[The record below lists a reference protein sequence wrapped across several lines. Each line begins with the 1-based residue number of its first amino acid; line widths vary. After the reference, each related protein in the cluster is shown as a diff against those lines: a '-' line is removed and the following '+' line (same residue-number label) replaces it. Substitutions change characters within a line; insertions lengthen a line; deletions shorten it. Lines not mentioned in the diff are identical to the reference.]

1 MSYTIPIRFISFLV
15 ISILPSLASSQ
26 SVLKGKIKWN
36 PKWENK
42 IFISPLNDFEFE
54 PKATDSIMIN
64 RDGSFYYQLP
74 QKNADLLLFR
84 LQIPPRHGRSN
95 YIIEG
100 PAENT
105 LYIYLPAKGIV
116 QLIADADSFYYSA
129 KILAGGINN
138 KLLKYRE
145 YKKPFRDMQLKVQK
159 KITAFPDSAE
169 QYKAQIYEEWMKE
182 IDLFKGRVKKEIIR
196 SEDPA
201 TILLGLYNYYMAN
214 LGRYDSAFFSQTI
227 NRMKDQQMPLVKKLK
242 KDLKA
247 VKNNRIGVVFPGL
260 LMEDESGNKKSIRD
274 FKGKYIVIDFWT
286 SWCTPCRLSIRSH
299 LPKLYN
305 EIKQKNIV
313 LLGISADEN
322 KGLWKKALQ
331 VDKPSWPQL
340 HDGGQN
346 ASCHEFFQIAAYPTL
361 LVLNENYEV
370 IFETSADFE
379 LETFLKKLTK
389 E

>member
-1 MSYTIPIRFISFLV
+1 MTYTIPIRFIFFLLV
-15 ISILPSLASSQ
+15 SILHSIASGQ

-42 IFISPLNDFEFE
+42 IFISPLIDFEFE

-84 LQIPPRHGRSN
+84 LQIPPGHGRSN
-95 YIIEG
+95 SIIEG

-105 LYIYLPAKGIV
+105 LCIYLPAKGTV

-129 KILAGGINN
+129 QIPAGGINN
-138 KLLKYRE
+138 RLLKYRE
-145 YKKPFRDMQLKVQK
+145 YKKPFRDIHLKLQK

-169 QYKAQIYEEWMKE
+169 QYKAKIYEEWMRE
-182 IDLFKGRVKKEIIR
+182 IELFKDRVKKEIIR

-201 TILLGLYNYYMAN
+201 MILLGLYNYYMSN
-214 LGRYDSAFFSQTI
+214 LGRYDSAFFSATI
-227 NRMKDQQMPLVKKLK
+227 DRIKDQQMPLVKRIKE
-242 KDLKA
+242 DLKA
-247 VKNNRIGVVFPGL
+247 VSSNRIGVVFPGL

-274 FKGKYIVIDFWT
+274 FKGKYIVIDFWA

-299 LPKLYN
+299 LPRLYN
-305 EIKQKNIV
+305 EKRQKNIV

-322 KGLWKKALQ
+322 KGLWKKAIQL
-331 VDKPSWPQL
+331 DKPGWPQL
-340 HDGGQN
+340 YDGGQN
-346 ASCHEFFQIAAYPTL
+346 ASCHEFFQIAVYPTL

-379 LETFLKKLTK
+379 LEAFLEKLTN

>member
-1 MSYTIPIRFISFLV
+1 MSYTIPIRFISFLFV
-15 ISILPSLASSQ
+15 GILPLLVSSQ

-42 IFISPLNDFEFE
+42 IYISPLNDFEFD
-54 PKATDSIMIN
+54 PKTTDSIMIN
-64 RDGSFYYQLP
+64 RDGSFSYQLP
-74 QKNADLLLFR
+74 KKNANVLLFR
-84 LQIPPRHGRSN
+84 LQIPPRSGRSN
-95 YIIEG
+95 SIIEG

-105 LYIYLPAKGIV
+105 LYLYLPAKGAT
-116 QLIADADSFYYSA
+116 QLLADADSFYYTA
-129 KILAGGINN
+129 HILAGGINN
-138 KLLKYRE
+138 KLLQYRE
-145 YKKPFRDMQLKVQK
+145 YKKPFRNMQLKVQK
-159 KITAFPDSAE
+159 KIAAFPDSAE
-169 QYKAQIYEEWMKE
+169 QYKTEIYDEWMRE
-182 IDLFKGRVKKEIIR
+182 IEFFKGRVKKEIIR

-201 TILLGLYNYYMAN
+201 MILLGLYNYYMAN

-227 NRMKDQQMPLVKKLK
+227 NRIKDQQMPLVKKLK
-242 KDLKA
+242 EDLK
-247 VKNNRIGVVFPGL
+247 VVSSNRIGIVFPGL

-274 FKGKYIVIDFWT
+274 FKGKYIIIDFWT

-322 KGLWKKALQ
+322 QTLWKKALQ
-331 VDKPSWPQL
+331 MDKPGWPQL

-346 ASCHEFFQIAAYPTL
+346 ASCHEYFQIAAYPTL
-361 LVLNENYEV
+361 LVLNENYEI

-379 LETFLKKLTK
+379 LESYLKKLIK
-389 E
+389 D